1 MILCGI
7 LPATED
13 VSMMRCARVATLCLV
28 GILCAGAVSAQPATA
43 ASDSRF
49 YLELTAGPTLG
60 HKSDK
65 SVGVEAGMTVGEH
78 LEGFLEGGHIGNAAT
93 SDFEARGQKIAN
105 ALGATLSSV
114 EKVNY
119 FDVGV
124 RYLVPV
130 MSSVHPYIAVG
141 VGIAHVTTE
150 TNLTIGGA
158 PVNPDSVS
166 LGTDLAG
173 TFTRPLI
180 MFGVGANIT
189 FATRFFGDLSYR
201 YGRVSGES
209 DASEVVLAAV
219 PTQRL
224 QFGIGV
230 RF

>member
-1 MILCGI
+1 
-7 LPATED
+7 
-13 VSMMRCARVATLCLV
+13 MMRCACVATLCLA
-28 GILCAGAVSAQPATA
+28 GILCAGAVSAQTPTP
-43 ASDSRF
+43 DSRF

-65 SVGVEAGMTVGEH
+65 SVGVEAGMAVAEH
-78 LEGFLEGGHIGNAAT
+78 LDGFIEGGHIGNAAT

-105 ALGATLSSV
+105 ALGANLSAV

-124 RYLVPV
+124 RYFVPV
-130 MSSVHPYIAVG
+130 MSSVHPYIALG
-141 VGIAHVTTE
+141 VGLAHVTTE

-158 PVNPDSVS
+158 PVGPDAASI
-166 LGTDLAG
+166 GTDLSG
-173 TFTRPLI
+173 TFTRPFI
-180 MFGVGANIT
+180 MFGLGANMT

-201 YGRVSGES
+201 FGRVSGETDGS
-209 DASEVVLAAV
+209 DVVLAAV

-224 QFGIGV
+224 QFGVGV

>member
-1 MILCGI
+1 
-7 LPATED
+7 
-13 VSMMRCARVATLCLV
+13 MMRCARVATLCLV
-28 GILCAGAVSAQPATA
+28 GILCAGAVSAQSPASA
-43 ASDSRF
+43 ADSRF

-60 HKSDK
+60 HTSDK
-65 SVGVEAGMTVGEH
+65 SLGLEAGMAVGEH
-78 LEGFLEGGHIGNAAT
+78 LDGFLEGGHIGNAAT
-93 SDFEARGQKIAN
+93 SDFEARGQKIAS
-105 ALGATLSSV
+105 ALGASLSSV

-130 MSSVHPYIAVG
+130 MSSVRPYIALG

-150 TNLTIGGA
+150 TNLSIGGA

-166 LGTDLAG
+166 LGSDLSG
-173 TFTRPLI
+173 TFTRPFF
-180 MFGVGANIT
+180 MFGFGANIS

-209 DASEVVLAAV
+209 DGPDEVLAAI
-219 PTQRL
+219 PTQRI

>member
-1 MILCGI
+1 
-7 LPATED
+7 
-13 VSMMRCARVATLCLV
+13 MMRCACAATLCLV
-28 GILCAGAVSAQPATA
+28 GILCAASVSAQTPTATPG
-43 ASDSRF
+43 SRF
-49 YLELTAGPTLG
+49 YLELTVGPTLG

-65 SVGVEAGMTVGEH
+65 SVGVEAGMVVAEH

-93 SDFEARGQKIAN
+93 SDFETRGQKIAN
-105 ALGATLSSV
+105 ALGANLSSV

-130 MSSVHPYIAVG
+130 MSSVHPYVAVG
-141 VGIAHVTTE
+141 VGIAHVATE

-158 PVNPDSVS
+158 PVGSDAVS
-166 LGTDLAG
+166 LGTDLSG

-189 FATRFFGDLSYR
+189 FARRFFGDLSYR

>member
-1 MILCGI
+1 
-7 LPATED
+7 
-13 VSMMRCARVATLCLV
+13 
-28 GILCAGAVSAQPATA
+28 
-43 ASDSRF
+43 
-49 YLELTAGPTLG
+49 
-60 HKSDK
+60 
-65 SVGVEAGMTVGEH
+65 
-78 LEGFLEGGHIGNAAT
+78 
-93 SDFEARGQKIAN
+93 
-105 ALGATLSSV
+105 
-114 EKVNY
+114 VNY

-158 PVNPDSVS
+158 PVGPDAASI
-166 LGTDLAG
+166 GTDLSG

-180 MFGVGANIT
+180 LFGVGAHMT

-201 YGRVSGES
+201 YGRVSGETDGS
-209 DASEVVLAAV
+209 DVVLAAI
-219 PTQRL
+219 PTQRI